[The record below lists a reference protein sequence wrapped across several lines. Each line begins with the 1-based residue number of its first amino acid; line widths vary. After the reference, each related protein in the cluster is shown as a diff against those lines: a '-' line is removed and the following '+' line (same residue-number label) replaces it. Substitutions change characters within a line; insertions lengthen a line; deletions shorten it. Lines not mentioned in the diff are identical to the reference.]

1 MSQVEGLLWNK
12 DHFMHPSYLATQVLT
27 ARPAEYDMQEQRVAI
42 RFLQLSRLLS
52 HQNDI
57 PATVLLELAEGK
69 RFVDIQTHNETQYRV
84 CFPLTPAQQM
94 MQDEADYLQAR
105 ADAQDESLQTGVILK
120 SEREELEEQIADL
133 EHAIEIGGCGQEDLN
148 ILNSLKKQL
157 EDLE

>member
-12 DHFMHPSYLATQVLT
+12 DHFMHPSYLTTHVLT
-27 ARPAEYDMQEQRVAI
+27 TRPADHNKEEQTIAI

-57 PATVLLELAEGK
+57 PTKVLLELAEGK
-69 RFVDIQTHNETQYRV
+69 RFVNIQTHNETQYRV
-84 CFPLTPAQQM
+84 RFPLNLAQLM
-94 MQDEADYLQAR
+94 MQDEADLLQAR
-105 ADAQDESLQTGVILK
+105 ADAEDESLQTGVILK

-133 EHAIEIGGCGQEDLN
+133 EQAIEIGGYGSNDLR
-148 ILNSLKKQL
+148 ILDSLKKEL

>member
-12 DHFMHPSYLATQVLT
+12 DHIIHPSYLATHVLT
-27 ARPAEYDMQEQRVAI
+27 VRPVEYDMQEQRTAI

-57 PATVLLELAEGK
+57 PTTVLLELAEGK

-84 CFPLTPAQQM
+84 CFPLNPVQQM

-105 ADAQDESLQTGVILK
+105 ADAEDESLQTGIILK
-120 SEREELEEQIADL
+120 SEREELEWQIHNL
-133 EHAIEIGGCGQEDLN
+133 EYEIEKGNYGQEDLK
-148 ILNSLKKQL
+148 ILDSLKKQL

>member
-12 DHFMHPSYLATQVLT
+12 DHIMHPSYLATHVLT
-27 ARPAEYDMQEQRVAI
+27 ARPVEYDMQEQRTAI
-42 RFLQLSRLLS
+42 RFLQLSRLLN

-57 PATVLLELAEGK
+57 PTTVLLELAEGK
-69 RFVDIQTHNETQYRV
+69 RFVDIQTHSETQYRV
-84 CFPLTPAQQM
+84 CFPLNPAQQM

-105 ADAQDESLQTGVILK
+105 ADAEDESLQTGIILK

-133 EHAIEIGGCGQEDLN
+133 EQAIEMGGYGSNDLR
-148 ILNSLKKQL
+148 ILDSLKRQL